1 MARHARPERDEAVR
15 RLQAGEAVE
24 AVAAA
29 LSVPVGTVR
38 SWSVRHVEGATVR
51 AASAQAAVASADVVE
66 PTGEAPQGRP
76 VSVAAAK
83 HGRLIESLPV
93 DYLADRIGFLEDCLR
108 DMVGGDGAVPWSSV
122 TSMVKLQV
130 DLHGARAEIIRTEGS
145 RLDLSR
151 DPVQLARAVR
161 RMAGLVDVLAMD
173 LEDTSTLLE
182 IEPAGGES

>member
-15 RLQAGEAVE
+15 RLQAGESVE

-51 AASAQAAVASADVVE
+51 AASARAAVASADVVE
-66 PTGEAPQGRP
+66 PTGEASTGRP

-83 HGRLIESLPV
+83 HGRLIDALPV
-93 DYLADRIGFLEDCLR
+93 DFLADRIGFLEDCLR
-108 DMVGGDGAVPWSSV
+108 DMTAGDGAVPWSSV

-182 IEPAGGES
+182 IEPSGGDQ